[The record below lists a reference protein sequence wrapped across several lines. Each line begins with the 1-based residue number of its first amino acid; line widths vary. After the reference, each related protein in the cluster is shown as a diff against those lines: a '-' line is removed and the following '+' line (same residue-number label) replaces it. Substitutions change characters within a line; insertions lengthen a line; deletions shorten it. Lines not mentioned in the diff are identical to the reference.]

1 MRRGKRAPP
10 RGRQADEGERR
21 RPSVAGDARVKNG
34 GSENEVGSTENIHSC
49 EREVRDARG
58 MRAPSK
64 SKERREGGRR
74 RRRRRG
80 RKPAQGK
87 PGEIALWRVYRGK
100 IAAGGIR
107 RFPVDCRTSTS
118 RSIDGKHLV
127 KPRPTSRLPV
137 AVNSSTAVQR
147 EVTRELDFACALSSG
162 DSPAC
167 AREFFS
173 LSRLRAHTRLFTL
186 LLLLLLL
193 LVPLS
198 FSLSVSLS
206 LFLSFSVSFADS

>member
-1 MRRGKRAPP
+1 MRG
-10 RGRQADEGERR
+10 GE
-21 RPSVAGDARVKNG
+21 
-34 GSENEVGSTENIHSC
+34 
-49 EREVRDARG
+49 
-58 MRAPSK
+58 
-64 SKERREGGRR
+64 EGGE
-74 RRRRRG
+74 
-80 RKPAQGK
+80 PAQGE

-137 AVNSSTAVQR
+137 AVNSSTAAQR

-173 LSRLRAHTRLFTL
+173 LSRLRAYTRAH
-186 LLLLLLL
+186 
-193 LVPLS
+193 S
-198 FSLSVSLS
+198 FSSCSSFLLSLS
-206 LFLSFSVSFADS
+206 LPVSFLNFLLQIRVPYFHFRV